1 MDLTMEARR
10 QDCARLS
17 LAKKRSRARKR
28 SDGAVMFVVVT
39 TLGLLAVM
47 GAYALSSTTED
58 IRASSNYRRSVQ
70 AQNTTDLAAAAAA
83 EYVTF
88 TNADNIVNARMLNP
102 SADVYAS
109 ENNCLS
115 AQKNQVGVK
124 GTIRAKSCVRITS
137 NELARNWGNREV
149 FTGQSFGDGELRGDL
164 IIELTN
170 PTQAPPP
177 PGYDVNLRLK
187 FAMVSVSTYGVIQ
200 VNGVSTPAQPYNGD
214 SMQIGRGRFIIGPLN
229 Q

>member
-1 MDLTMEARR
+1 MEARR
-10 QDCARLS
+10 HDCARLS
-17 LAKKRSRARKR
+17 LAKRRSRARKR
-28 SDGAVMFVVVT
+28 SAGAVMFVVVT

-70 AQNTTDLAAAAAA
+70 AQSTTDLAAAAAA

-88 TNADNIVNARMLNP
+88 NNADNIVNARMLNP
-102 SADVYAS
+102 SADTSAS

-115 AQKNQVGVK
+115 AQKNQNNVSGS
-124 GTIRAKSCVRITS
+124 IRAKSCVRITS
-137 NELARNWGNREV
+137 SELKKNWGDREV
-149 FTGQSFGDGELRGDL
+149 FTGQSFGDGELRGEVV
-164 IIELTN
+164 IELTN

-177 PGYDVNLRLK
+177 PGYDINLRLK

-200 VNGVSTPAQPYNGD
+200 INGVSSPTQPYNGD
-214 SMQIGRGRFIIGPLN
+214 SMQVGRGRFIIGPLN

>member
-1 MDLTMEARR
+1 MEARR
-10 QDCARLS
+10 QDCAKLS
-17 LAKKRSRARKR
+17 LAKRRARARKR

-70 AQNTTDLAAAAAA
+70 AQNTTEMAAVATAD
-83 EYVTF
+83 YVTF
-88 TNADNIVNARMLNP
+88 ANADNIVNARMLNP
-102 SADVYAS
+102 STDLSAS

-115 AQKNQVGVK
+115 AQKNQAGVR

-137 NELARNWGNREV
+137 NELKKNWGDREV
-149 FTGQSFGDGELRGDL
+149 FTAQSFGDGDLRGDV

-177 PGYDVNLRLK
+177 PGYDINLRLK
-187 FAMVSVSTYGVIQ
+187 FAMVSVSTYGIIQ
-200 VNGVSTPAQPYNGD
+200 INGVSTPAQPYNGD
-214 SMQIGRGRFIIGPLN
+214 SMQVGRGRFIIGPLN